1 MKLEFSQFSFVS
13 DTCFVFV
20 SFRLGG
26 GRNHIRPPSL
36 STRRRSKNQTIPHVR
51 AGIQSVNVFSTF
63 PPMHIELPFCFFFP
77 LIFSKPSFII
87 IIISPPPPSNALL
100 LTAFTKEE
108 NGRKMYTHTHTERE
122 QKADRSVTLPIE
134 CDVRILLFFSFHLQ
148 LIYSPT
154 VTTRDGERQGGG
166 KSGRVRVA
174 CR

>member
-63 PPMHIELPFCFFFP
+63 PPMHIGLPFCFFV
-77 LIFSKPSFII
+77 IFSKPSFII
-87 IIISPPPPSNALL
+87 IIIISLPPSSNALL

-108 NGRKMYTHTHTERE
+108 NGRKMYTHGAGTKGGPFSHA
-122 QKADRSVTLPIE
+122 ADRV
-134 CDVRILLFFSFHLQ
+134 
-148 LIYSPT
+148 
-154 VTTRDGERQGGG
+154 
-166 KSGRVRVA
+166 
-174 CR
+174 